1 MRPFSSRGRA
11 SNGSGSKASPLL
23 AAYWEHQ
30 KAEVLGSLEAL
41 LTHPMGF
48 GLTTATPLQRQ
59 ICRLLDGA
67 ANLDPDEPTIRE
79 AAGDVR
85 ELVGIRPREVT
96 MVASVRSAKTM
107 IAAAHAIRSTQ
118 TANLD
123 GMGPGEIG
131 RYPIMSLDL
140 DLADVAHQHIVG
152 TIQASPVLRNLLV
165 GPPSADTVQLWHPS
179 GRVCEIV
186 TVAGKRAGASLI
198 ARWVIGAFIDEAPR
212 MAAEGD
218 AVVNFDE
225 SRRVLL
231 GRLRPGATFVAG
243 GSPWAPFGP
252 IFDQVNARWKR
263 PTRDLVVIRAPGWR
277 MNPAYW
283 TPQRIEDLKRADPDA
298 YRVDCAAEFAAPES
312 ALIAPDVL
320 THATRERGDLE
331 PDPMRSYVAAMDA
344 GTRGN
349 AWTFAIVSRHGDKRR
364 VDVVRQWV
372 GSKNAPLSATDTL
385 REISELARR
394 YNVATVW
401 CDQWSADPLAELAV
415 QVGLVLLPRMTPAK
429 ARWEQGQALRNEL
442 LEGKLEMHPDPVLR
456 EDLLRVRRTVTAQ
469 GARLDLPTAGDGR
482 HCDYV
487 PAVLLALAQY
497 VPDRRTPA
505 IERGT
510 AAWYEAEAAALEA
523 EDDAE
528 IERDKRAPRRW

>member
-1 MRPFSSRGRA
+1 MRPSPSRGRA
-11 SNGSGSKASPLL
+11 SNGSAPASPLL
-23 AAYWEHQ
+23 RAYWEHQ
-30 KAEVLGSLEAL
+30 RQEVLGSLESL
-41 LTHPMGF
+41 LTHPLGF

-59 ICRLLDGA
+59 ICRLLDGSPA
-67 ANLDPDEPTIRE
+67 LDPDEPTIRE
-79 AAGDVR
+79 AVGDVR

-118 TANLD
+118 NANLD

-140 DLADVAHQHIVG
+140 DLADVAHQHIAG
-152 TIQASPVLRNLLV
+152 TIQASPVLRHLLV

-198 ARWVIGAFIDEAPR
+198 ARWVIGAFLDEAPR

-231 GRLRPGATFVAG
+231 ARLRPGATFVAG

-252 IFDQVNARWKR
+252 IFDQVQSQWRK

-277 MNPAYW
+277 MNPSFW
-283 TPQRIEDLKRADPDA
+283 TPARIEEIKRADPDA

-320 THATRERGDLE
+320 QHATRECNDLE
-331 PDPMRSYVAAMDA
+331 PDPMRHYVAAMDA

-349 AWTFAIVSRHGDKRR
+349 AWTFVVASRDGDRRR
-364 VDVVRQWV
+364 VDLVRQWV
-372 GSKNAPLSATDTL
+372 GSKNEPISATDTL
-385 REISELARR
+385 RQIAELVRR
-394 YNVATVW
+394 YRVASVW
-401 CDQWSADPLAELAV
+401 CDQWSADPLTELAN
-415 QVGLVLLPRMTPAK
+415 QVGLVLLPRMTPTK
-429 ARWEQGQALRNEL
+429 ARWEQGQALRNDL
-442 LEGKLEMHPDPVLR
+442 LEGKLEMHPDPVFR
-456 EDLLRVRRTVTAQ
+456 EDVLRVRRSVTAQ

-487 PAVLLALAQY
+487 PALLLALAQY
-497 VPDRRTPA
+497 IPDRRQSPIA
-505 IERGT
+505 EHS
-510 AAWYEAEAAALEA
+510 AAWYEREAQALED
-523 EDDAE
+523 EVDDE
-528 IERDKRAPRRW
+528 LERAQRKNRRW